1 MEFVPTDIEGVVII
15 RPAGAADARGT
26 FFRAF
31 DAPDYALHGLP
42 FSVVQAALS
51 HNGRRGTTRGLH
63 YQADAAP
70 EAKIVGCVRGAI
82 FDVAVDLRPGSP
94 TRGRHVAVT
103 LNGKDLLHVP
113 PGVAH
118 GFQTLEDECIVSY
131 LISAPY
137 RVELQRGVRW
147 NDPTLAIPWP
157 ITDGVLLSP
166 RDREL
171 PFFADLQEE
180 LADV

>member
-15 RPAGAADARGT
+15 KPAGAADARGT

-63 YQADAAP
+63 YQASPTP
-70 EAKIVGCVRGAI
+70 EAKVVGCVRGAI

-103 LNGKDLLHVP
+103 LDGKDLLHVP

-137 RVELQRGVRW
+137 HAELQRGVRW

-157 ITDGVLLSP
+157 ITDGVLLST

-171 PFFADLQEE
+171 PFFRELQAE
-180 LADV
+180 LDDV